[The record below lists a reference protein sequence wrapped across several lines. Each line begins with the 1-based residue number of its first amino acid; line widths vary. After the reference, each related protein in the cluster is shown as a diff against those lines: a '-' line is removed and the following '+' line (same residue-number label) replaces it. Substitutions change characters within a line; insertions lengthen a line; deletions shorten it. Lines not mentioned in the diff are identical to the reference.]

1 MNEYNNAI
9 GVDERNL
16 QEVTHVVGQ
25 IEKLR
30 LNIDAKI
37 QNKKLPETQV
47 MEVLADAME
56 AVDETTRIH
65 SKNSLWGQLYDDI
78 RKKRIP
84 DDLVEKIARWQQETL
99 NWVDHMESR
108 RLIHIL
114 QEEVRRQAELLERL
128 GNNYNVLK
136 GWVPEI
142 NKEKI
147 SYAIETDHSLGV
159 TSRKR
164 DRQIIVSL
172 TSYPDRMYDI
182 KYALYS
188 LLHQSLKPD
197 QIILWLA
204 EEQFPNRE
212 GDIAP
217 SLLAMRESGL
227 TIRWCEDIK
236 SYKKLIPALELY
248 PEDIIV
254 TADDDI
260 YYPEN
265 WLEQLYNS
273 YRENPDCIHCH
284 RAHRVRISGGKIA
297 PYYTWEQKIEM
308 EEASY
313 DAFPTGCGGILYPPH
328 SLYKDITNKE
338 LFMSLSPSA
347 DDIWFWAMSILNGTK
362 IRILKNGIKDT
373 MVVNWAREIGL
384 CEEGTLYKVN
394 GTRQGNDAFLQNVS
408 VQYPELLEILKSK
421 QAIDRKGWDGSA
433 QYWEQRY
440 AEGGASGA
448 GSYNNLADFKAR
460 VLNRFV
466 HEHSIQTVIEWGCGD
481 GNQLKLAQY
490 PYYVGYD
497 VSQTAVERC
506 RNIFSDDKTKE
517 FIWSGADDFVSD
529 KKGDLAISL
538 DVIYH
543 LVEDE
548 VFELYMNRLFASSNK
563 YVCIYSCNYNEDFAL
578 HVKCRKFTD
587 YIDNNISGW
596 ELMQVIK
603 NEYPY
608 DEKNPNTTSWS
619 DFYIYQRRIESGE

>member
-1 MNEYNNAI
+1 MMDEYNNAI
-9 GVDERNL
+9 GADEQKL
-16 QEVTHVVGQ
+16 QEVTHVVEQ

-37 QNKKLPETQV
+37 QNKRLPEQQIL
-47 MEVLADAME
+47 EVLADAME
-56 AVDETTRIH
+56 AVDETTKIH
-65 SKNSLWGQLYDDI
+65 SKNSLWGQYYDDI
-78 RKKRIP
+78 RENRIP

-108 RLIHIL
+108 RLIYIL

-128 GNNYNVLK
+128 GNNYNVRK
-136 GWVPEI
+136 GWFPEI

-147 SYAIETDHSLGV
+147 SYAVETDHSLGV
-159 TSRKR
+159 TSQKR

-182 KYALYS
+182 KYTLYS
-188 LLHQSLKPD
+188 LLHQSIKPD

-212 GDIAP
+212 GDIAS
-217 SLLAMRESGL
+217 SLLAMRENGL

-284 RAHRVRISGGKIA
+284 RAHKVRISGEKIA
-297 PYYTWEQKIEM
+297 PYHTWEKKIEM
-308 EEASY
+308 EEPAY
-313 DAFPTGCGGILYPPH
+313 DAFPTSGGGALYPPH

-338 LFMSLSPSA
+338 LFMRLSPSA
-347 DDIWFWAMSILNGTK
+347 DDIWFWAMSVLNGTK
-362 IRILKNGIKDT
+362 IRILKNGIKDV

-384 CEEGTLYKVN
+384 CEEGTLYKGN
-394 GTRQGNDAFLQNVS
+394 STRQGNDAFLQNVLAK
-408 VQYPELLEILKSK
+408 YPELLEILKSK

-440 AEGGASGA
+440 AQGGASGA
-448 GSYNNLADFKAR
+448 GSYNNLADFKAG

-466 HEHSIQTVIEWGCGD
+466 CEHNIQTVIEWGCGD

-497 VSQTAVERC
+497 VSQTALERC
-506 RNIFSDDKTKE
+506 RNIFRGDKTKE
-517 FIWSGADDFVSD
+517 FIWSGAADFVND

-548 VFELYMNRLFASSNK
+548 VFELYMNRLFASSNR
-563 YVCIYSCNYNEDFAL
+563 YVCIYSCNYDEDLSL

-587 YIDNNISGW
+587 YIDSNVVGW
-596 ELMQVIK
+596 EMIQVIK

-619 DFYIYQRRIESGE
+619 DFYIYQKKI